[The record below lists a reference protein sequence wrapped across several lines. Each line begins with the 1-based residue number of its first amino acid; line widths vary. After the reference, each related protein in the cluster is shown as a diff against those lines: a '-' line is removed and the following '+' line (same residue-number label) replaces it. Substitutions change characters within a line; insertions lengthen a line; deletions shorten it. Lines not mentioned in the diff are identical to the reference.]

1 MSNGVPILEFTGAAD
16 DTELV
21 KMIPLMEE
29 ISKAEDVRKVLKKK
43 VRLEEVCGLDRKDVE
58 AYFATT

>member
-1 MSNGVPILEFTGAAD
+1 MPILEFTGAAD